1 MASGSAASLND
12 SENYM
17 NILKK
22 KITDITKS
30 SKISYHIDSDAD
42 VYQVSAIFGHGKIRK
57 IVHNAQRAVLDSKIL
72 PGNSINTHSA
82 I

>member
-1 MASGSAASLND
+1 
-12 SENYM
+12 M

-57 IVHNAQRAVLDSKIL
+57 IVHNQRAVLDSKIL